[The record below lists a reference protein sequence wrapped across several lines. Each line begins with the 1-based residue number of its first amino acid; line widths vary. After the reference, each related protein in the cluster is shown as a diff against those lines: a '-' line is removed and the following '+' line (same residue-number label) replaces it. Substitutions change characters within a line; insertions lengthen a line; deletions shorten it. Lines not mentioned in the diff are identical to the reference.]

1 MATHPDL
8 LAEGDAK
15 EQVGNFDAARRLFE
29 RGGKLGQHY
38 CWSRLAY
45 MYDVGIGVRVDKA
58 KAMSYYRRSWRKG
71 EWVGATNIAIL
82 YREAGKRRAAFR
94 WFLRAAEA
102 GDGDFFVE
110 VAKCY
115 RLGMGVRKNHVLARQ
130 ALDGAT
136 ASDRITEG
144 GREKR
149 LRSCWPDFKAEAL
162 INNPIKAEI
171 KIFAALPR
179 PMASMGYSMQK
190 SGAQGSL
197 SALSRPSLLGTKLP
211 I

>member
-1 MATHPDL
+1 LRGNIQINSRFEINGFDNLLPIEAELLCNMQRTGASVGHSDTHPDL

-15 EQVGNFDAARRLFE
+15 EQAGDFDAARRLFE

-82 YREAGKRRAAFR
+82 YR

-102 GDGDFFVE
+102 GDGDSFVE

-115 RLGMGVRKNHVLARQ
+115 RLGMGVRKNHVLARR

-144 GREKR
+144 GREE
-149 LRSCWPDFKAEAL
+149 AE
-162 INNPIKAEI
+162 E
-171 KIFAALPR
+171 
-179 PMASMGYSMQK
+179 
-190 SGAQGSL
+190 
-197 SALSRPSLLGTKLP
+197 LLARF
-211 I
+211 